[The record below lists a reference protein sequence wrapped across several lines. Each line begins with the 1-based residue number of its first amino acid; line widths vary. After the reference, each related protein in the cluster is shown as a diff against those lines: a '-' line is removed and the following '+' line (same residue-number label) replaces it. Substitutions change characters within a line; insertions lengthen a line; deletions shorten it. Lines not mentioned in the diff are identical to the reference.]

1 MRRWSVDR
9 GFLFSTV
16 QTVQY
21 RPAGIVSIVKTSPTR
36 DRILDAL
43 QDILIEEGNSAVTL
57 EAVAAAAGVSKG
69 GLLYHF
75 PSKAALMTGLV
86 KRLADRAQ
94 DEFREATESEEGVV
108 RTFLRTS
115 IPESREEAE
124 LYWSIIAALRSKE
137 DMSEESER
145 LVRQL
150 FDEWSRLLHE
160 EVGDPV
166 LAETI
171 RLVGDGLYLSS
182 IAGLSLPDT
191 QVLTQLTDRLIAQ
204 VEAARNRD

>member
-1 MRRWSVDR
+1 M
-9 GFLFSTV
+9 
-16 QTVQY
+16 
-21 RPAGIVSIVKTSPTR
+21 SIVKTSPTR